1 MVILLWLY
9 LLIRLN
15 IVDIKGLSAKRATTV
30 WIKKKFSH
38 TRKNETERIF
48 QVFED
53 LRAIKRTRQFAKEE
67 EKKKD
72 EVKKIS
78 QIEMGKS

>member
-1 MVILLWLY
+1 M
-9 LLIRLN
+9 N
-15 IVDIKGLSAKRATTV
+15 
-30 WIKKKFSH
+30 KKKFSH

-48 QVFED
+48 RVFED

-72 EVKKIS
+72 EVKKNITNRN
-78 QIEMGKS
+78 GKIVVCKEFVRVCQCVIKLM

>member
-1 MVILLWLY
+1 M
-9 LLIRLN
+9 N
-15 IVDIKGLSAKRATTV
+15 
-30 WIKKKFSH
+30 KKKFSH

-48 QVFED
+48 RVFED